1 MPKTRNIL
9 NTFRVE
15 VAVGNRKCHS
25 NSKHSIEVGEKHFA
39 YDKSPGERVNI
50 CKQCAPA
57 IFEVAEKHLAEVRKE
72 LGV

>member
-1 MPKTRNIL
+1 MPVSANATQIQ
-9 NTFRVE
+9 
-15 VAVGNRKCHS
+15 S
-25 NSKHSIEVGEKHFA
+25 HSIEAGEEHFA

-57 IFEVAEKHLAEVRKE
+57 IFEVAETHLAEVRKE